1 MKATQNPARGRDGY
15 ALLLVLLVV
24 LAVGVLAA
32 GAVTVV
38 GNASLI
44 NAYEARRMEMESL
57 ADAGV
62 EVARA
67 RLNAD
72 ATLYPATGYATF
84 ENGVTVTDAAGAVIP
99 GMKRWTYTGP
109 IGQTSGQYGV
119 FGSVISI
126 VEAGNTRVVRRA
138 DLSQESFA
146 KFAYFTDVEPDGIAF
161 GGGDVLSGPV
171 HSNDDI
177 TIYSSGATFRGP
189 GSVTTAK
196 TIIDS
201 RYGRFSE
208 GFTERATR
216 IALPTL
222 ADLTKLRGYATAGG
236 TAFTSPTGG
245 GTYESRLRIEFI
257 GIDLDSNNAIDGET
271 EGFFRVFRATTATG
285 AVEYLM
291 GLGNGVWDNSENCG
305 SYAGATFTTTSRLTS
320 GTPTQK
326 RDKLRDASARCYLGG
341 SDSLRNVFTA
351 TETKGEWLA
360 RGFALT
366 GTLPAALQLRPDRDF
381 LFPLSRTLNPNFKGV
396 IHVTGKVAISGI
408 IRGRVTLA
416 ATDKILIADDV
427 TYAGGTGCGNILGLF
442 SGSDIVVVDNLLNT
456 PQKLTTATGET
467 WRSFDSTP
475 SEFINGVALTL
486 NTFTVEN
493 YSEAPTNAE
502 LCQTTFFGRGCLFLT
517 GGIIQK
523 TRGAVGTSGGTGY
536 LKRYTYDP
544 CAYSDPPPYY
554 PTTGHFSRSRVYE
567 LDPATFNVADFFAR
581 MQ

>member
-1 MKATQNPARGRDGY
+1 MKRIENPAHGRDGY
-15 ALLLVLLVV
+15 ALLLVLMVV
-24 LAVGVLAA
+24 LAVGILAA

-44 NAYEARRMEMESL
+44 NAYEARRADMESL

-72 ATLYPATGYATF
+72 ATLYPATGYATL
-84 ENGVTVTDAAGAVIP
+84 ENGVVPTDAAGTAIP
-99 GMKRWTYTGP
+99 GVKRWVYAGP

-119 FGSVISI
+119 FGSIISV
-126 VEAGNTRVVRRA
+126 VESGNTRVVRRA
-138 DLSQESFA
+138 DLAQESFA

-189 GSVTTAK
+189 GSVTTSGVIK
-196 TIIDS
+196 D
-201 RYGRFSE
+201 RQYGRFSE
-208 GFTERATR
+208 GYTERAAR
-216 IALPTL
+216 IPLPSL
-222 ADLTKLRGYATAGG
+222 ADLDKLRTYATAGG
-236 TAFTSPTGG
+236 TAFVTPNGG
-245 GTYESRLRIEFI
+245 NDYESRLRIEFI
-257 GIDLDSNNAIDGET
+257 GIDLDGNSQIDGES
-271 EGFFRVFRATTATG
+271 EGFFRVFRSSGPTD
-285 AVEYLM
+285 YLM
-291 GLGNGVWDNSENCG
+291 AVRNGIAWENSENCG
-305 SYAGATFTTTSRLTS
+305 SYVGGVF
-320 GTPTQK
+320 TPTSKLTGMNATQR
-326 RDKLRDASARCYLGG
+326 RDRLRDASARCYLGG
-341 SDSLRNVFTA
+341 SDSLANDFVA
-351 TETKGEWLA
+351 TIPGRGEWLP
-360 RGFALT
+360 RGFAWS
-366 GTLPAALQLRPDRDF
+366 GAMPAALAIRDDRDY
-381 LFPLSRTLNPNFKGV
+381 LFPLSRTYNPNFKGV
-396 IHVTGKVAISGI
+396 IHVTGKVAISGV

-442 SGSDIVVVDNLLNT
+442 SGSDIVVVDNMINT
-456 PQKLTTATGET
+456 PQKLTNATSET

-486 NTFTVEN
+486 KSFSVQN
-493 YSEAPTNAE
+493 YDDAPTNAE

-554 PTTGHFSRSRVYE
+554 PTTGHFTRSSFYE
-567 LDPATFNVADFFAR
+567 LDPTGFSVTDFYRR